1 MNMKNFSGFMVLMLT
16 LLFIMG
22 TSVHAKTTFLH
33 IDSIEKMKPNGIFTI
48 EVYQKGKWQSAGGL
62 FFDKTFRERNMDLS
76 RFLKDDEKARIRIIQ
91 KGGGRGAYRFGAPG
105 RAGAMSSLPSIQAP
119 LLWSGLLRWT

>member
-91 KGGGRGAYRFGAPG
+91 KGGGAAHIDSALLGGLARCLLYLRSKHPFRGAV
-105 RAGAMSSLPSIQAP
+105 S
-119 LLWSGLLRWT
+119 